1 MKVCVWLDPN
11 LQLALKRFS
20 FNFLA
25 FSYLLKYS
33 SALKKCGRERKA
45 GDLPL
50 HWVTFW
56 EKNIYLLELT
66 PAHLYSCWQVVL
78 VARVFV
84 ANSSVGK
91 DVVVQL
97 ELGHCHP

>member
-11 LQLALKRFS
+11 LQLALKKFS

-33 SALKKCGRERKA
+33 SALKKCGRERNA

-50 HWVTFW
+50 HWVTF
-56 EKNIYLLELT
+56 
-66 PAHLYSCWQVVL
+66 
-78 VARVFV
+78 
-84 ANSSVGK
+84 
-91 DVVVQL
+91 
-97 ELGHCHP
+97 